1 MHGKGASLERIRRK
15 TRIAGV
21 CVSVYVSR
29 DLLITCQ
36 QAHVVVV
43 DAAMIWAYV
52 TNVLE
57 IALIR
62 HCHGASLYR
71 TQLLCCYGYHN
82 LLLFTSN

>member
-1 MHGKGASLERIRRK
+1 MHGKATSLERIRRNANCWC
-15 TRIAGV
+15 ILHIYV
-21 CVSVYVSR
+21 CVYVSR

-36 QAHVVVV
+36 QAHVVV

-62 HCHGASLYR
+62 HCHGASLR
-71 TQLLCCYGYHN
+71 NTIT
-82 LLLFTSN
+82 LLLRLS